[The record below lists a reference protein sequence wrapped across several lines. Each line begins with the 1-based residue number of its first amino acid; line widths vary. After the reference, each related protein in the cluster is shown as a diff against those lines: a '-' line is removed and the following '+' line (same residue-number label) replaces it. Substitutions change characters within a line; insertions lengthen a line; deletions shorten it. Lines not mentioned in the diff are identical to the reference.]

1 MKKIW
6 MAAALAALCLCG
18 PAAHADMTMDF
29 GKTEETY
36 SLSAPGKPGITV
48 KGALMV
54 PLRQTAEY
62 LGFSVTPGADGIVLD
77 DGVLR
82 TKVRVGT
89 DSYVVS
95 AESTDMKV
103 ESAPFSLG
111 LAPVIQDG
119 VTYVPV
125 SLFKVL
131 LGNDPAAVSAD
142 GNEIVFLPASE
153 AAPALETQP
162 MPEPTIGM
170 PNPFKE
176 FVTLSGMQESAGF
189 PLALP
194 KVKKAEAVYRAI
206 PGELAEVIYRKGD
219 TELMRIRKGKAAD
232 VAGDYNTYDVTK
244 VAKLRGKEVTMKGD
258 KKRMHLAIWREDGFS
273 YAILSGEG
281 LPNGKMKDYAKEVK

>member
-6 MAAALAALCLCG
+6 MAAALALCLCG
-18 PAAHADMTMDF
+18 PAVHADMTMDF

-62 LGFSVTPGADGIVLD
+62 LGFSVTADAEGIVLD

-82 TKVRVGT
+82 TKVQVGT

-95 AESTDMKV
+95 AVSTDMKV

-111 LAPVIQDG
+111 LAPVVQDG

-131 LGNDPAAVSAD
+131 LGNDPTAVSAAE
-142 GNEIVFLPASE
+142 NEIVFLPDGE
-153 AAPALETQP
+153 AASSPETQP
-162 MPEPTIGM
+162 MPEQAVGL

-189 PLALP
+189 PMALP
-194 KVKKAEAVYRAI
+194 KVKKAESVYRAI
-206 PGELAEVIYRKGD
+206 PGELAEVVYRKGD
-219 TELMRIRKGKAAD
+219 AELMRIRKGKAAD

-244 VAKLRGKEVTMKGD
+244 IVRLRGKEVTMKGD
-258 KKRMHLAIWREDGFS
+258 KKRMHLATWREDGFS

-281 LPNGKMKDYAKEVK
+281 LSIGKMKEYAKAVK